1 MNDALR
7 SSCAA
12 IFREVSGLQDSE
24 THFGWSD
31 EKLLN
36 ESLEA
41 LEVDS
46 LTLLEFVMRV
56 ENDYDVELN
65 EDEVN
70 RCKNVADLVALV
82 AAARDGPS

>member
-7 SSCAA
+7 ASCAA

-24 THFGWSD
+24 LHFDWSD
-31 EKLLN
+31 ERLLG

-41 LEVDS
+41 LGVDS

-56 ENDYDVELN
+56 ETTHDVEVKRRRRELLQ
-65 EDEVN
+65 E
-70 RCKNVADLVALV
+70 R
-82 AAARDGPS
+82 S